1 MPNDFP
7 PGFHPWPGNR
17 SPRDEGP
24 FQIILRGPWEKR
36 VRSEWECTRDQV
48 KWTWTDDDKS
58 GGDIIAV
65 RKV

>member
-1 MPNDFP
+1 MHDLP
-7 PGFHPWPGNR
+7 PGFHPWPGTR
-17 SPRDEGP
+17 EPRDEGP
-24 FQIILRGPWEKR
+24 FQIILRGPWEQGIWR
-36 VRSEWECTRDQV
+36 DYAFTRDQI